1 MNNKPPVPAQGN
13 TPPTPGQPA
22 PGQPA
27 PAEAQGQTKTEED
40 PALTV
45 ARAEVITEGFK
56 GLLIVNGGG
65 AAALLAFV
73 QRTWTLHQI
82 SRASLF
88 MASGGWQPAWRSH
101 YWSRSFGT
109 S

>member
-73 QRTWTLHQI
+73 QRTWSVAPDLARLALYGI
-82 SRASLF
+82 GW
-88 MASGGWQPAWRSH
+88 MAAGLAIALLV
-101 YWSRSFGT
+101 
-109 S
+109 